1 MIKRANYHKLIK
13 MINNNKQII
22 GDWLPFAIDALK
34 NANISNP
41 RLDAQLLLCHH
52 INMDRS
58 YIIAFPEHIIDN
70 IDRLNEILHRRMAR
84 EPLSH
89 IIGKREFWSMDF
101 IVNNKVLD
109 PRADSETLI
118 EAILSRVIDKNAKI
132 NIIDFGTGSG
142 CLLMALLHELP
153 NATGIGVDI
162 SQDALVIAKLNAK
175 NLGFINRCSFIQTNW
190 EDYGDRISQKV
201 DIIISNPP
209 YIKFDEIDNLQIEVK
224 KFEPHIALDGGK
236 DGFKNYP
243 IIAEL
248 AFEILNDGGI
258 FGFEFGQNQG
268 NKIEKILYANKF
280 LNIIAYND
288 LNGITRCL
296 TAIK

>member
-1 MIKRANYHKLIK
+1 MIKHANYHKLMK
-13 MINNNKQII
+13 MISNNKQIL
-22 GDWLPFAIDALK
+22 GNWLPFAIDALQ
-34 NANISNP
+34 NVNISNP
-41 RLDAQLLLCHH
+41 ILEAQLLLCHH

-58 YIIAFPEHIIDN
+58 YKIAFHEHLIDN
-70 IDRLNEILHRRMAR
+70 IYQLNESLHRRINR

-142 CLLMALLHELP
+142 CLLIALLHELP
-153 NATGIGVDI
+153 NSTGIGVDI

-175 NLGFINRCSFIQTNW
+175 NLGFINRCHFIQANW
-190 EDYGDRISQKV
+190 ENCGDKIFKKADV
-201 DIIISNPP
+201 IISNPP
-209 YIKFDEIDNLQIEVK
+209 YIKSDEIDNLQIEVK
-224 KFEPHIALDGGK
+224 RFEPHIALDGGK
-236 DGFKNYP
+236 DGLINYP
-243 IIAEL
+243 IITKL

-258 FGFEFGQNQG
+258 FGFEFAQGQD
-268 NKIEKILYANKF
+268 NKVTKILSANGF

-288 LNGITRCL
+288 LSGITRCL